1 MADQEQFDA
10 IREESKRLRTQQKH
24 ERVTPQFDNTAAT
37 EVSLPLSAA
46 MGLAATIVFL
56 AFLWAVGKAG
66 ILKTLVGLFLER
78 GWVPYVLTFL
88 MFWSFAIL
96 VLKFFKI
103 RHQRESMHY
112 DLLPRSVA
120 KKINQETV
128 FDFEYHI
135 KQLELNKGS
144 FLVTRIQRGLS
155 YFGLQRDYDKTAQ
168 MLTSQSEIDA
178 TTVESSYTLLKVFIW
193 AVPILGFIGTV
204 IGISAAVANF
214 AGALAAAKD
223 MSLLKDSLGSVTS
236 GLGVAFDTTLLGL
249 VISLLLMFPA
259 SIMQKQEE
267 DMLNAV
273 DEYCNEYF
281 LKRLDDGRT
290 PMDSWAGDPHDP
302 RRLEFLQS
310 RMEKLQESQLT
321 ILEGLNSMVGMED
334 EDEDAAEEQG

>member
-10 IREESKRLRTQQKH
+10 IREERKRLKGQQKH
-24 ERVTPQFDNTAAT
+24 ERITPQFDNTTAT

-46 MGLAATIVFL
+46 MGLAATVVFL
-56 AFLWAVGKAG
+56 AFLWIVGKAG
-66 ILKTLVGLFLER
+66 ILGTLVGLFLER
-78 GWVPYVLTFL
+78 GWVPFVLTFL

-120 KKINQETV
+120 KQINQETV

-135 KQLELNKGS
+135 KQLELNSKGS

-168 MLTSQSEIDA
+168 MLSSQSEIDA

-259 SIMQKQEE
+259 SILQKQEE

-290 PMDSWAGDPHDP
+290 PMDSWAGEPHDP

-310 RMEKLQESQLT
+310 RIEKLQESQLT
-321 ILEGLNSMVGMED
+321 IMEGLSSMVDIED
-334 EDEDAAEEQG
+334 EDDELGEDA